1 MDNTPAQPQPRLL
14 KGPEVAE
21 HFRVSNETVSRWA
34 RAGLLRSVTTPSGR
48 RLYPADQLDDFTD
61 DIDAT
66 QISGAA

>member
-1 MDNTPAQPQPRLL
+1 MDNATGQQPRLL

-48 RLYPADQLDDFTD
+48 RLYPADQLDDF
-61 DIDAT
+61 
-66 QISGAA
+66 AAPIEDERVAS